1 MLADVAVQPRKDVD
15 EVVDT
20 AGRGAGS
27 TTSRMRATTS
37 FGLKNKIGLV
47 LCGLLGLADTS
58 SIALI
63 GQLSPGEPGPPAAVL
78 VFAAVMGVVTVA
90 AAVYTW
96 RTRGRLGARIV
107 AGSRVL
113 SALTA
118 LPAFFVAD
126 VSPGLVAGAG
136 AGILITLVGIWLLLS
151 RDKSAD
157 SAL

>member
-1 MLADVAVQPRKDVD
+1 M
-15 EVVDT
+15 T
-20 AGRGAGS
+20 TTTGS
-27 TTSRMRATTS
+27 TTGSTTTS

-47 LCGLLGLADTS
+47 LCGLLGVADTS

-90 AAVYTW
+90 AAIYTW

-107 AGSRVL
+107 AGSRVR

-118 LPAFFVAD
+118 LPAFCVAD

-136 AGILITLVGIWLLLS
+136 AGIIITLVGIWLLLS
-151 RDKSAD
+151 RDKSSE